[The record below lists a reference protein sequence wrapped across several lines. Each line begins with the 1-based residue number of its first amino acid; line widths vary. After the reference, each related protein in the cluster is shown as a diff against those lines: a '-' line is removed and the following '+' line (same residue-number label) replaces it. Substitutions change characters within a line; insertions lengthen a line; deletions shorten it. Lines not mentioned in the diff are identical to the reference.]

1 MAAGG
6 VLHYI
11 AAMKTLAYFTAAII
25 GTLLAAALLAY
36 PVYLGVHALNPD
48 WAFHRIASRLWLVLV
63 IAATWVLGR
72 RLALSRADFGF
83 GVPRPRFRREVGI
96 GFLAGILSM
105 LPVAA
110 MLMLF
115 GTRPLV
121 WVGSARLL
129 HLLLSGLLSG
139 LAVSLVEETLFR
151 GLLQGAVW
159 REAGTG
165 RARRG
170 LAILGVAVFYAALHF
185 LARVSIPAASVN
197 PYSGLTLLASVGD
210 DFLHFGRIADS
221 FAALTA
227 VGILLSLT
235 RLYTGSIALAIGLH
249 AGWVMVMRI
258 TVGTTARPMDAPYAF
273 LASTSDGFT
282 GWLVFAWTAA
292 IIAALLA
299 GWRPAWLGMTPG
311 ARSPRT

>member
-1 MAAGG
+1 
-6 VLHYI
+6 
-11 AAMKTLAYFTAAII
+11 
-25 GTLLAAALLAY
+25 
-36 PVYLGVHALNPD
+36 
-48 WAFHRIASRLWLVLV
+48 
-63 IAATWVLGR
+63 
-72 RLALSRADFGF
+72 
-83 GVPRPRFRREVGI
+83 VGI

-235 RLYTGSIALAIGLH
+235 RLYSGSIALAIGLH

>member
-1 MAAGG
+1 
-6 VLHYI
+6 
-11 AAMKTLAYFTAAII
+11 MKTLAYFTAAIA

-83 GVPRPRFRREVGI
+83 GVPRRRFRRDALT
-96 GFLAGILSM
+96 GFVAGIVSM

-110 MLMLF
+110 MLALC

-121 WVGSARLL
+121 WVGTGRLL
-129 HLLLSGLLSG
+129 HLVLSGLLSG
-139 LAVSLVEETLFR
+139 VAVSVVEETLFR

-159 REAGTG
+159 REAGDSRIG
-165 RARRG
+165 RT
-170 LAILGVAVFYAALHF
+170 LAVVGVAVFYAALHF
-185 LARVSIPAASVN
+185 LARVSIPPSAVN

-210 DFLHFGRIADS
+210 DFLHFGRIGDS

-258 TVGTTARPMDAPYAF
+258 TVGTTARPPDAPYAW
-273 LASTSDGFT
+273 LASASDGFT

-292 IIAALLA
+292 LILTLLA
-299 GWRPAWLGMTPG
+299 GWRPASLGM
-311 ARSPRT
+311 APRRR